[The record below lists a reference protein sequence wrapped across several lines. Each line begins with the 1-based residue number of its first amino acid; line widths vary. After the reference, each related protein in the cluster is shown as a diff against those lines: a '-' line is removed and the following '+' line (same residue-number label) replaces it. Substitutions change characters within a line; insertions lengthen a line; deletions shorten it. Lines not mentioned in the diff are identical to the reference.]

1 MSFGQK
7 ILPVLILGAMAW
19 GWQAWTARHAA
30 SAPEASGSVESS
42 WPGDSQRSRSREL
55 RETSAPANSTGSP
68 SRERLEPSGPGEA
81 AYFQAGQRLET
92 SGIVERVLPDDNS
105 GSRHQRFIVR
115 LASGQTLLIAHN
127 IDLAPRVADLAR
139 GDTVSFSGIY
149 ETNDK
154 GGVVHWTHRD
164 PSGRHAT
171 GWIEHKGQRY
181 Q

>member
-19 GWQAWTARHAA
+19 GWQAWTARHPASEPDA
-30 SAPEASGSVESS
+30 SAGTEAS
-42 WPGDSQRSRSREL
+42 WRADSGRARSRERLEPSAAADSERSRSRD
-55 RETSAPANSTGSP
+55 
-68 SRERLEPSGPGEA
+68 RLEPSGPGEA

-139 GDTVSFSGIY
+139 GDAVSFSGIY

-164 PSGRHAT
+164 PSGRHAA

>member
-19 GWQAWTARHAA
+19 GWQAWTARQAA
-30 SAPEASGSVESS
+30 SEPEAATGTETS
-42 WPGDSQRSRSREL
+42 WPADSERSR
-55 RETSAPANSTGSP
+55 
-68 SRERLEPSGPGEA
+68 SRERLEPSRPGEA

-139 GDTVSFSGIY
+139 GDSVSFSGIY

-164 PSGRHAT
+164 PSGRHAA